1 MSFEKV
7 RSFVAVDITDNVLL
21 QKIVD
26 SQAELLRTGAD
37 IKLVEPENI
46 HATVRFLG
54 EVSSSILDQV
64 KNELAQIAFPS
75 FPVALRGL
83 GAFPNAHR
91 PNVVWVGMTNGDKE
105 LQNIFSQLEPR
116 LKGLGLPGER
126 RGFSPHITIG
136 RVKSG
141 RNREALYSAITEMA
155 DEEFGSMIVKSV
167 RLKKSIL
174 TPKGPVYSTVHEVMA
189 RS

>member
-26 SQAELLRTGAD
+26 SQAELVRTGAD

-83 GAFPNAHR
+83 GAFPNSHR

-116 LKGLGLPGER
+116 LKELGLPGER

-155 DEEFGSMIVKSV
+155 DEEFGSMIVKFV

>member
-7 RSFVAVDITDNVLL
+7 RSFIAVDITDNALL

-37 IKLVEPENI
+37 IKPVEAENI

-54 EVSSSILDQV
+54 EIPSSLLDQV
-64 KNELAQIAFPS
+64 RSELAQIVFSS
-75 FPVALRGL
+75 FPMELRGL
-83 GAFPNAHR
+83 GAFPNPRR
-91 PNVVWVGMTNGDKE
+91 PNVVWVGMVNGDKD
-105 LQNIFSQLEPR
+105 LQSIFSQLEPR
-116 LKGLGLPGER
+116 LRGLGLPGEG

-141 RNREALYSAITEMA
+141 KNKESLCSAITEMA
-155 DEEFGSMIVKSV
+155 DREFGSMIVKSIS
-167 RLKKSIL
+167 LKKSTL
-174 TPKGPVYSTVHEVMA
+174 TPKGPIYSTIYDA
-189 RS
+189 LAKP